1 MAGPAARSVLVE
13 LEPGELHRH
22 RTLIEVLF
30 NVETDVSAYALGSRA
45 PNFTAAATFAGAA
58 AFLGKSVEEVAIGG
72 TNVRVVTLAVCGATM
87 VFRIAND
94 DAPRDGNLPS
104 APASLRLALRLRSPS
119 AMLHDTAS
127 ALAKLTIGHGASW
140 TSSRHVTTAFSR
152 KMLEQMESRCPAVS
166 RAVIEQLAATCLD
179 SLTRRE
185 SAPVT
190 VLSGAHGSG
199 KSRLAGTF
207 VRELKRAVAAASP
220 LSNCHYFVTRTIAIA
235 PLLALCEL
243 GDVDEQLTL
252 AATLLREALDDAT
265 NGYPFTSRRSAAL
278 NRRPQFT
285 NPALVV
291 IEDVHLLRQA
301 KFSVRVLTATLR
313 HWLQCL
319 VDARCA
325 GVNDTPV
332 PPIAVLM
339 VINDPADI
347 PGLWSTAFVND
358 VVTIGKLSM
367 MAKQAVIEQH
377 GAAPVDAAALPDDI
391 HTVAQLNE
399 FLSRAASSRP
409 TQLSRGITM
418 QSQTPLPTP
427 LKRLVG
433 LGDAIDTLQRVVL
446 EPLRLNKRVSLSA
459 LGLKVPK
466 GALVLGPTGC
476 GKTALL
482 AAMAK
487 ELDAVD
493 GVRTILVDAHALI
506 QKEVGE
512 SEKNV
517 ARVFAEARASSPC
530 VVFID
535 GLDAIAQPRGRHT
548 AESDQASDRVLSTL
562 LVEMDGIAG
571 GGSIGTDIPRSSTMG
586 AVAMAAAGRSAVT
599 NATSTSPVVVVIA
612 SAPSIDVLDA
622 AVRRS
627 GRLDVHVHL
636 PAVSAVSAVE
646 LMHQLLPVNGA
657 ADREGHASACLV
669 IATHLVNNRSWQ
681 SYAHVRG
688 YCQQLCVE
696 AVREI
701 TSLSVAAM
709 TKPKSEDELA
719 AFVRLV
725 AARVDEKLRQ
735 VAGTFE

>member
-30 NVETDVSAYALGSRA
+30 NVETDASAYALGSRA
-45 PNFTAAATFAGAA
+45 PNFTAAATFAGTA
-58 AFLGKSVEEVAIGG
+58 AFLGKTVEEVAIGG
-72 TNVRVVTLAVCGATM
+72 ANVRVVTLAVCGATM

-94 DAPRDGNLPS
+94 DAPRDGNLPN

-127 ALAKLTIGHGASW
+127 ALAKLTIGHGAAW
-140 TSSRHVTTAFSR
+140 TGSRHVTTAFSR
-152 KMLEQMESRCPAVS
+152 KMLEQMENRCPAVS

-179 SLTRRE
+179 SLTRGE

-207 VRELKRAVAAASP
+207 ARELTRALAAASS
-220 LSNCHYFVTRTIAIA
+220 LSNCRYFVTRTIAIA

-358 VVTIGKLSM
+358 VVTIGKLSI

-377 GAAPVDAAALPDDI
+377 GAASVDAATLPDDI

-399 FLSRAASSRP
+399 FLSRAASSQP
-409 TQLSRGITM
+409 TQLSRGITT
-418 QSQTPLPTP
+418 QSQLTPLPTP

-535 GLDAIAQPRGRHT
+535 GLDAIAQPRGRNT

-571 GGSIGTDIPRSSTMG
+571 AGNIGADIPRSSTMG
-586 AVAMAAAGRSAVT
+586 AVAMAAASRSAVT

-646 LMHQLLPVNGA
+646 LMHQLLPANGA
-657 ADREGHASACLV
+657 ADRESYASACFV

-701 TSLSVAAM
+701 TTLSVAAI
-709 TKPKSEDELA
+709 TKPKSEDEL
-719 AFVRLV
+719 VRLV